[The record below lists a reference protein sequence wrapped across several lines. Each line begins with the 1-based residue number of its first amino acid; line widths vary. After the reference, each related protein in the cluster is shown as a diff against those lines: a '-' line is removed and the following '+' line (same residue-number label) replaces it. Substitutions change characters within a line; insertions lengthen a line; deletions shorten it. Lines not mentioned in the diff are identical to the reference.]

1 MSNRGVVLS
10 HSRISRRQFLSS
22 SASLAKG
29 SLIVLSVPAIV
40 TACREANESREAEA
54 AFNNLNTD
62 EAVEFIAIAARIIPS
77 DETPGATEA
86 GVIYFMD
93 NVLGDPN
100 RGPVLEA
107 LRDGLR
113 ELQYQV
119 ATEHGLSYFSE
130 LNEQQQDELLRQNET
145 TPFFNTLRYLT
156 IAGTFSLPEYGG
168 NRDNIGYNI
177 IGYENQSSWSPPF
190 GYYDADYM
198 ERGE

>member
-1 MSNRGVVLS
+1 M
-10 HSRISRRQFLSS
+10 
-22 SASLAKG
+22 
-29 SLIVLSVPAIV
+29 LSVPAIV
-40 TACREANESREAEA
+40 TACREANESRVAEA
-54 AFNNLNTD
+54 AFVNLNAD
-62 EAVEFIAIAARIIPS
+62 EAAEYSAIAARIIPS

-86 GVIYFMD
+86 GVIYFID

-100 RGPVLEA
+100 RESALEA

-119 ATEHGLSYFSE
+119 ATEHGLSFFAE
-130 LNEQQQDELLRQNET
+130 LDEAQQDALLRQNET
-145 TPFFNTLRYLT
+145 TAFFNTMRYLT

-168 NRDNIGYNI
+168 NRENIGYNI
-177 IGYENQSSWSPPF
+177 IGYENHPSWSPPF

>member
-1 MSNRGVVLS
+1 MS
-10 HSRISRRQFLSS
+10 HSRINRRQFLSS

-29 SLIVLSVPAIV
+29 SLLVLSVPAIV
-40 TACREANESREAEA
+40 TACREASESRLQQAAFANLGAEEA
-54 AFNNLNTD
+54 A
-62 EAVEFIAIAARIIPS
+62 EFTAIAARIIPS

-93 NVLGDPN
+93 NVLGDPE
-100 RGPVLEA
+100 RKPVLEA

-119 ATEHGLSYFSE
+119 ATEHNLGFFAE
-130 LNEQQQDELLRQNET
+130 LDAQQQDEMLRANERT
-145 TPFFNTLRYLT
+145 AFFNTMRYLT

-177 IGYENQSSWSPPF
+177 IGFENPGGWAPPF
-190 GYYDADYM
+190 GFYDADYR